1 MDVIYFF
8 VFLSLKLKN
17 MTLEI
22 PTEKVLK
29 CTPREVE
36 ECRLL
41 FNNNPTVKNLFKN
54 NINKVLKE
62 VFHEYYKNKD
72 EYSPGE
78 SYGIYDFEMTGR
90 SVINKLNTNYSAFCV
105 LLRDVNRVLKS
116 MGQPIIYFSGL
127 SQQQQISQVYK
138 LNQFIYDNK
147 NRIFQTHTATFQTI
161 MFVLGQTHSW
171 GQKREDNTVLIL
183 KKQFGESKVIPVG
196 KLGST
201 EDMVGGIDTIIE
213 IDGNKINAQI
223 KPFTHLISEGKT
235 THVMGAGNVKRY
247 STDWIIFSKNNKEI
261 IVFNNSNSKIINGN
275 FVFPQEDLIYT
286 LS

>member
-1 MDVIYFF
+1 MI
-8 VFLSLKLKN
+8 
-17 MTLEI
+17 LEI

-29 CTPREVE
+29 CTTKEVE

-62 VFHEYYKNKD
+62 VFHQHYKNKD

-78 SYGIYDFEMTGR
+78 SYGIYDFEMSGR
-90 SVINKLNTNYSAFCV
+90 SVINKLNTNYSAFSV
-105 LLRDVNRVLKS
+105 LLRDVNRVLKY
-116 MGQPIIYFSGL
+116 MEQPIIYFNEL
-127 SQQQQISQVYK
+127 SQQEQISQVHK
-138 LNQFIYDNK
+138 LNQTIYEHK
-147 NRIFQTHTATFQTI
+147 SRIFDTNSATFQTI
-161 MFVLGQTHSW
+161 MFVLGQTHAW
-171 GQKREDNTVLIL
+171 GQKREDNTIVLL

-196 KLGST
+196 KLGSV

-223 KPFTHLISEGKT
+223 KPFTHLITEDNV
-235 THVMGAGNVKRY
+235 THVMGAGNVKKY
-247 STDWIIFSKNNKEI
+247 KTDWLIFSKNNKEI
-261 IVFNNSNSKIINGN
+261 LVFENHNSKIINGN
-275 FVFPQEDLIYT
+275 FVFPEKSLIYT